1 MELWFSVSWGDR
13 TQFFLFRKRYRM
25 SKSEKIINILYDFG
39 IFNHFMQFLIILLE
53 WSDNAADEKR
63 NKDAKIDSLV

>member
-1 MELWFSVSWGDR
+1 MELWFFGVMRW
-13 TQFFLFRKRYRM
+13 QNFVFLFRKLYRM
-25 SKSEKIINILYDFG
+25 SKSEKIINNLYDFG
-39 IFNHFMQFLIILLE
+39 ILNHFMPLLIILLE